1 MQTSTS
7 MMAPS
12 KSRSLTLGLITI
24 TVSLVGHL
32 RLCGRER
39 LGDLRDLGVAVYL
52 GRMES
57 ASDRFRIRREKN
69 S

>member
-1 MQTSTS
+1 

-39 LGDLRDLGVAVYL
+39 LGDLHEFGIAVYL

-57 ASDRFRIRREKN
+57 ASDRFRIRRERN
-69 S
+69 A